1 MEINIRKGVTCV
13 ARHKIYDMAFASVY
27 PHYVTKVEKKG
38 RTKDELHEV
47 MTWLTGYDEAGLQQ
61 VLDKQVSF
69 EDFFAQAPDLNPN
82 RKLITGVICGIRV
95 ENIEAPL
102 MQEIRYLD
110 KVVDELAKGKP
121 LNKIMRK

>member
-1 MEINIRKGVTCV
+1 M

-47 MTWLTGYDEAGLQQ
+47 ITWLTGYDEAGLQQ
-61 VLDKQVSF
+61 VLDEQISF
-69 EDFFAQAPDLNPN
+69 EDFFAQAPSLNPN

-95 ENIEAPL
+95 ENIEEPL
-102 MQEIRYLD
+102 MQEIRHLD

>member
-1 MEINIRKGVTCV
+1 MT
-13 ARHKIYDMAFASVY
+13 RHKIYDMAFASVY

-47 MTWLTGYDEAGLQQ
+47 ITWLTGYDEAGLQQ
-61 VLDKQVSF
+61 VLDEQISF
-69 EDFFAQAPDLNPN
+69 EDFFAQAPALNPN

-95 ENIEAPL
+95 ENIEEPL

-110 KVVDELAKGKP
+110 KIVDELAKGKP

>member
-1 MEINIRKGVTCV
+1 M